1 MNDRDISQYAE
12 IRRNY
17 NKKKKLDTNEIIY
30 ILKIIGEEKD
40 KISWSTITNKKKTKK
55 TQFRDYIVVG

>member
-17 NKKKKLDTNEIIY
+17 KKKKLDTNEIIY

-55 TQFRDYIVVG
+55 T

>member
-17 NKKKKLDTNEIIY
+17 KKKKKLDTNEIIY